1 MCWCCWSKII
11 KIVHAC
17 RNYSLPKL
25 ARFIRHTVDTRGG
38 MKFFCSI
45 NKQSITKAI
54 YAPAVW
60 PLLWILL
67 LQLMK
72 NELFARAQS
81 ISVQGSARRSMK
93 AIWQAAPAGRPEF
106 TLQLRMLLATI
117 SPTDRR
123 WFLHRQV
130 MTILRRRFHY
140 LAPMGG
146 REGGSPRAT
155 FYRDGG
161 IWRAH

>member
-1 MCWCCWSKII
+1 MLLIENYQNSPCLSKLQLA
-11 KIVHAC
+11 KVGAFHQTHC
-17 RNYSLPKL
+17 RHSWWDE
-25 ARFIRHTVDTRGG
+25 V
-38 MKFFCSI
+38 FCSI

-93 AIWQAAPAGRPEF
+93 AI
-106 TLQLRMLLATI
+106 
-117 SPTDRR
+117 
-123 WFLHRQV
+123 
-130 MTILRRRFHY
+130 
-140 LAPMGG
+140 
-146 REGGSPRAT
+146 
-155 FYRDGG
+155 
-161 IWRAH
+161 